1 MVKRPL
7 KVWMKHFR
15 WIVQVWFKILRYW
28 DLNKFRK
35 LPKADKLLLR
45 GNAEIHTSQSQLF
58 CQFALDLS
66 KNTMK
71 HTQQKWMKRAKKFAG
86 ISETVGVQ
94 QGREG
99 RSVFIFISST
109 FFSFSRFFHLYF
121 SLTSWLIFCC
131 RNVLEDS
138 FLPNTIPE
146 FDPTPPRVRI
156 VLEIKINLM
165 RWFRWSN

>member
-1 MVKRPL
+1 MVKRSL
-7 KVWMKHFR
+7 KVWMKYFR

-58 CQFALDLS
+58 VNLPWICPKIQWS
-66 KNTMK
+66 THYKNEWK
-71 HTQQKWMKRAKKFAG
+71 ERKKFAG

-94 QGREG
+94 QGRDG

-165 RWFRWSN
+165 RWFRWSK